1 MVAMPKGDRRVSMV
15 LENETEKVWITQDPS
30 PCDGTH
36 ASVWQLGQSGM
47 STWAQSQRVSFVMH
61 PSLVAIL
68 KTLLMFK
75 VYGDMTKSKLL
86 TSPLGQL
93 WTKECHWLEI
103 RAWSESET
111 TAANA
116 DVVYEKKSDQS
127 WGMARCKAWTED
139 G

>member
-93 WTKECHWLEI
+93 WDQGVSLTRNPSLEWI
-103 RAWSESET
+103 RNHGSQCRCSLW
-111 TAANA
+111 
-116 DVVYEKKSDQS
+116 EKKWSVL
-127 WGMARCKAWTED
+127 GN